1 MDTLLPRLFPDA
13 FVRIAW
19 RVAPVALVL
28 FAAGDANA
36 FCRSTTCQG
45 ANCETDEN
53 ECPISGKPLFWK
65 TACVSYSFQK
75 DGTQDLPYEQ
85 TQLAVNR
92 AFAAW
97 NNIDCEGGKASIN
110 FAPTDLVECK
120 KSEYN
125 KEGPNLNVVLF
136 QDDDWTYRGIDGTL
150 AKTSVTSNQETGE
163 IYDADIEVNAA
174 NQELTITDKAEDVR
188 FDLQAILTHEVGHFL
203 GIAHSADPSA
213 TMYRSY
219 DSGQTSQ
226 RYLTQDD
233 RDALCAIYPTDRA
246 AVCDPEPLGGFS
258 ATCRDAD
265 ENSGGCSMSSPD
277 RTSTKGA
284 VILLSCAIGATT
296 ILIRRRR
303 NR

>member
-1 MDTLLPRLFPDA
+1 MLRLAFGFTCLSVLLA
-13 FVRIAW
+13 STE
-19 RVAPVALVL
+19 AL
-28 FAAGDANA
+28 A

-45 ANCETDEN
+45 ASCETDEN

-97 NNIDCEGGKASIN
+97 NNIDCGSGKASIS
-110 FAPTDLVECK
+110 FSPTDIVECK

-125 KEGPNLNVVLF
+125 KEGRNLNVVLF

-188 FDLQAILTHEVGHFL
+188 FDLQAIMTHEVGHFL
-203 GIAHSADPSA
+203 GIAHSSDPSA

-226 RYLTQDD
+226 RFLTQDD
-233 RDALCAIYPTDRA
+233 RDALCEVYPPDRA

-258 ATCRDAD
+258 ATCRTESGD
-265 ENSGGCSMSSPD
+265 EGGCSMSSPFP
-277 RTSTKGA
+277 SSNKGIALASFA
-284 VILLSCAIGATT
+284 VLATT
-296 ILIRRRR
+296 ILVRRRR
-303 NR
+303 NG